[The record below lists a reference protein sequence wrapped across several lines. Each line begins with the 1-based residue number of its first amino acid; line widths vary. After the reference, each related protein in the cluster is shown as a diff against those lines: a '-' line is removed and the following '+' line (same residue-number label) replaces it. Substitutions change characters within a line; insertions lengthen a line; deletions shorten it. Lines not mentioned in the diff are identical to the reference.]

1 MKSFLLD
8 YNETNTFS
16 RKDLGH
22 TRVLH
27 SVVEKTHL
35 LTIFENILWIEISLE
50 T

>member
-22 TRVLH
+22 TRVLII
-27 SVVEKTHL
+27 VVEKH
-35 LTIFENILWIEISLE
+35 IYWQNSRIYYA
-50 T
+50 